1 MHIPQYTVEAVW
13 MFSSAYVWFLNVS
26 LTLLRS
32 KLVDVLI
39 FHVTTV
45 DAVVACFSVK
55 KCLQDSSLDHF
66 PVLQL
71 FVFFCVCV
79 CVVSISFPFHGMS
92 KTLFISA
99 ATSLT
104 CLSASQPPALFFLYH
119 HILL

>member
-1 MHIPQYTVEAVW
+1 MHIPQYTAEAVW

-55 KCLQDSSLDHF
+55 KCLQDSYVKASAMSPGCYQSRSLSCF
-66 PVLQL
+66 TAICL
-71 FVFFCVCV
+71 FLCVCV
-79 CVVSISFPFHGMS
+79 WFPS
-92 KTLFISA
+92 LFLS
-99 ATSLT
+99 TV
-104 CLSASQPPALFFLYH
+104 CLRRYSSVRLQA
-119 HILL
+119 